1 MKRQFVSTIIFF
13 FSAFALSA
21 QNNYV
26 TLHEDCNY
34 GGKRFF
40 LEAGTYREYQMKID
54 NDKLSALQIPAGMKV
69 TIYEHDN
76 FQGRS
81 QTYTTN
87 IACLDATWNDQ
98 ASSIVVESSFYQ
110 PGGNN
115 NDYVTFYSDCYSRGF
130 SRTLRPGTYTGNDL
144 ANLKNN
150 ISSFSI
156 YGNLR
161 VRVYINNESATGYF
175 NTFDASQTCLSNSY
189 NDKISSLVIEY
200 KPYSGGGTGGGSGN
214 TGRFITFYEDCSYGG
229 NNMRLQ
235 PGYYQ
240 GDKLGMFRYDISS
253 VEVPSGMRVKVFTN
267 ESLSGSSYTISENNS
282 CLNSTLNNRIGSF
295 VIEETGYGGN
305 NNYPPNTGGAVVIY
319 TDDNYRG
326 QSASLY
332 PGTYST
338 MTQAGFPDNALSSLT
353 VPAGFRVV
361 LYEFEN
367 FQGKSYTITQSKT
380 GFSFSGWNDKT
391 SSIAVYRD

>member
-1 MKRQFVSTIIFF
+1 MNRQLVSTIFF
-13 FSAFALSA
+13 LFSALALAA

-40 LEAGTYREYQMKID
+40 LEPGTYREYQMKID
-54 NDKLSALQIPAGMKV
+54 NDKLSSMQIPAGMKV

-81 QTYTTN
+81 QTYTAN

-115 NDYVTFYSDCYSRGF
+115 NDYVTFYSDCYSKGF

-156 YGNLR
+156 FGNLR
-161 VRVYINNESATGYF
+161 VRVYINNESATGYY

-189 NDKISSLVIEY
+189 NDKISSLAIEY
-200 KPYSGGGTGGGSGN
+200 KPNTGGGTGGSGN
-214 TGRFITFYEDCSYGG
+214 TGRFVTFYEDCNYGG

-267 ESLSGSSYTISENNS
+267 ESLSGSSYTISENNY

-305 NNYPPNTGGAVVIY
+305 NNYPPNTGSAVVIY

-326 QSASLY
+326 QSATLY

-338 MTQAGFPDNALSSLT
+338 MSQAGFPDNALSSLS

-367 FQGKSYTITQSKT
+367 FRGKSYTITQSKT

>member
-1 MKRQFVSTIIFF
+1 MLFCF
-13 FSAFALSA
+13 LSLSLGA

-54 NDKLSALQIPAGMKV
+54 NDKLSSFQIPAGMKV

-81 QTYTTN
+81 QTYSAN
-87 IACLDATWNDQ
+87 IACLDANWNDQ
-98 ASSIVVESSFYQ
+98 ASSIVIESSYYQ
-110 PGGNN
+110 PGGNY
-115 NDYVTFYSDCYSRGF
+115 NDYVTFYSDCNARGF
-130 SRTLRPGTYTGNDL
+130 ARTLRPGTYTGSDL
-144 ANLKNN
+144 GNLKNN
-150 ISSFSI
+150 ISSFSV

-161 VRVYINNESATGYF
+161 VRVYINNDNATGYY
-175 NTFDASQTCLSNSY
+175 NTFDASQTCLGSSY

-200 KPYSGGGTGGGSGN
+200 KPNNGGGTGGVN
-214 TGRFITFYEDCSYGG
+214 TGSFVIFYEDCNYGG

-282 CLNSTLNNRIGSF
+282 CLSSTLNNRIGSF
-295 VIEETGYGGN
+295 VIEETSYGGN
-305 NNYPPNTGGAVVIY
+305 NNYPPNTGSAVVIY
-319 TDDNYRG
+319 SDDNYRG
-326 QSASLY
+326 QSATIY

-338 MTQAGFPDNALSSLT
+338 MAQAGFPDNALSSLT

-367 FQGKSYTITQSKT
+367 FGGKSYTITQSKT
-380 GFSFSGWNDKT
+380 GFTFSGWNDKT